1 MWSNWCEFKRH
12 CGVEFGAYAQRQY
25 DYAREYAVYSFPTRF
40 VADHFFACSA
50 EAARD
55 RFGRKIS
62 ENHQLCQVLKNA
74 IDLQQFFI
82 SASNREYIR
91 KKYAI
96 DKDAFVI
103 GHIGRF
109 AEQKNH
115 RFLIEVF
122 EQIVRDFPNAVLLLV
137 GDGELRSK
145 IENMVFEHNLTQ
157 NVIFAGVQ
165 TNVQEFYQAMDVFAF
180 PSLYEGLG
188 IVLIEAQASG
198 LPCCVSDSVS
208 QEAILTK
215 LIQRRPLRDG
225 ALAWAKWILSRKDE
239 PRHDTTAEIQQAG
252 YDIRTTTLWLQ
263 HFYEDAV
270 KKHG

>member
-1 MWSNWCEFKRH
+1 MKKNTLKKELDWVSMLVPLAIVLTVCALFMIFPEGSKLVLSVVRGFL
-12 CGVEFGAYAQRQY
+12 GDDFGLYY
-25 DYAREYAVYSFPTRF
+25 
-40 VADHFFACSA
+40 
-50 EAARD
+50 
-55 RFGRKIS
+55 
-62 ENHQLCQVLKNA
+62 
-74 IDLQQFFI
+74 
-82 SASNREYIR
+82 
-91 KKYAI
+91 
-96 DKDAFVI
+96 
-103 GHIGRF
+103 
-109 AEQKNH
+109 
-115 RFLIEVF
+115 
-122 EQIVRDFPNAVLLLV
+122 
-137 GDGELRSK
+137 
-145 IENMVFEHNLTQ
+145 NLTQ

>member
-1 MWSNWCEFKRH
+1 M
-12 CGVEFGAYAQRQY
+12 
-25 DYAREYAVYSFPTRF
+25 
-40 VADHFFACSA
+40 
-50 EAARD
+50 
-55 RFGRKIS
+55 
-62 ENHQLCQVLKNA
+62 
-74 IDLQQFFI
+74 
-82 SASNREYIR
+82 
-91 KKYAI
+91 
-96 DKDAFVI
+96 
-103 GHIGRF
+103 
-109 AEQKNH
+109 
-115 RFLIEVF
+115 F

-215 LIQRRPLRDG
+215 LIQQRPLRDG

-239 PRHDTTAEIQQAG
+239 PRHDTTAEIRQAG

-263 HFYEDAV
+263 HFYEDAA